1 MSTPSSAVVD
11 TSAGTLTATFHI
23 SGLTIPFLWDA
34 DETITPR
41 SLPADE
47 STLYVCP
54 ATAYS
59 G

>member
-1 MSTPSSAVVD
+1 VD